1 MSNLWFESA
10 LLPDGWA
17 TGVRL
22 TLAQGRIERIDIGTA
37 PHDTDERHSIGV
49 PGLPNLHSHAFQRGL
64 AGLTERRG
72 PTGDSFWTWRELMY
86 RFVERL
92 EPEGLEAIAAL
103 VYAEMLEGGFTHVG
117 EFHYLHH
124 DQDGTQFA
132 NPGELAGRIAAAAET
147 TGIGLTLLP
156 TFYAHSGFGG
166 AEPTPRQ
173 RRFIN
178 DVDSFARV
186 VEASRS
192 AVRGLPGAVV
202 GVAPHSLRAVT
213 AEELKGVVK
222 IAEGEVIHIHI
233 AEQTQE
239 VQDCVAWSGRRPIE
253 WLLENQ
259 AVDERW
265 CLVHATHAT
274 DAEVAGMATS
284 KAVVGLCP
292 ITEANLGDGIFP
304 APPFLEQGGRFGV
317 GSDSNVS
324 LDAADEL
331 RVLEYSQRLAQ
342 RARNVL
348 ARAEGQS
355 TGRSLFEA
363 ALLGG
368 AQALNA
374 RGGGPTH
381 GGAAAF
387 GATASQPGGPRYGG
401 ATTFGATGSQAG
413 GFQHAGTAASAGA
426 TASQA
431 GRYQHGSAAMSAS
444 ATAPQPG
451 GPRHGGAAAPGA
463 TAPQAV
469 GSQTPGLK
477 VGASADV
484 VSLAADHPA
493 LAERREDEILDSWIF
508 TGGRS
513 VVDCVWRAGV
523 KVVINGRHPRRD
535 ELLARYRRTLKGLL
549 A

>member
-1 MSNLWFESA
+1 MKNLWFASA

-22 TLAQGRIERIDIGTA
+22 TTVDGRIERIDVGTA
-37 PHDTDERHSIGV
+37 PQETDERHSVAV
-49 PGLPNLHSHAFQRGL
+49 PGIPNLHSHAFQRGL

-124 DQDGTQFA
+124 DRDGSHFA
-132 NPGELAGRIAAAAET
+132 NPGELAGRIVAAAEE

-166 AEPTPRQ
+166 AAPTVRQ

-178 DVDSFARV
+178 DVESFARV

-192 AVRGLPGAVV
+192 AVRGLQGATV

-213 AEELKGVVK
+213 PEELTSVVK
-222 IAEGEVIHIHI
+222 IAQGGVIHIHI
-233 AEQTQE
+233 AEQTKE
-239 VQDCVAWSGRRPIE
+239 VADCVAWSGRRPIE

-259 AVDERW
+259 AVDQRW

-274 DAEVAGMATS
+274 EAEVWGMAAS
-284 KAVVGLCP
+284 GAIVGLCP

-304 APPFLEQGGRFGV
+304 AQAFLEEGGRFGV
-317 GSDSNVS
+317 GSDSNVL
-324 LDAADEL
+324 LDGAEEL
-331 RVLEYSQRLAQ
+331 RILEYSQRLAH

-348 ARAEGQS
+348 ASAEGRS
-355 TGRSLFEA
+355 TGRSLFDA
-363 ALLGG
+363 AVSGG
-368 AQALNA
+368 SEVLNL
-374 RGGGPTH
+374 
-381 GGAAAF
+381 
-387 GATASQPGGPRYGG
+387 
-401 ATTFGATGSQAG
+401 
-413 GFQHAGTAASAGA
+413 
-426 TASQA
+426 
-431 GRYQHGSAAMSAS
+431 
-444 ATAPQPG
+444 
-451 GPRHGGAAAPGA
+451 
-463 TAPQAV
+463 
-469 GSQTPGLK
+469 QTIGLT
-477 VGASADV
+477 VGASADI
-484 VSLAADHPA
+484 VSLASDHPA
-493 LAERREDEILDSWIF
+493 LAERHEDEILDSWIF
-508 TGGRS
+508 AGGRA
-513 VVDCVWRAGV
+513 VVDCVWRAGL
-523 KVVINGRHPRRD
+523 KVVINGRHHRRD
-535 ELLARYRRTLKGLL
+535 ALLARYRRTLKGLL

>member
-1 MSNLWFESA
+1 MSNLWFGSA

-22 TLAQGRIERIDIGTA
+22 TLAQGRIERVDVGTA
-37 PHDTDERHSIGV
+37 PRDSDERHHIGV

-124 DQDGTQFA
+124 DQDGTHFS

-166 AEPTPRQ
+166 AAPTPRQ

-178 DVDSFARV
+178 DVESFARV

-222 IAEGEVIHIHI
+222 IAQGEVIHIHI
-233 AEQTQE
+233 AEQTKE
-239 VQDCVAWSGRRPIE
+239 VQDCIAWSGRRPIE

-274 DAEVAGMATS
+274 DAEVAGMAAS

-304 APPFLEQGGRFGV
+304 APSFLEQGGRFGV

-324 LDAADEL
+324 LDGADEL

-355 TGRSLFEA
+355 TGRSLFDA
-363 ALLGG
+363 ALAGG

-374 RGGGPTH
+374 RGGESAHG
-381 GGAAAF
+381 GGAAQALNARGGGSTHGH
-387 GATASQPGGPRYGG
+387 GAARA
-401 ATTFGATGSQAG
+401 ATTE
-413 GFQHAGTAASAGA
+413 AGA
-426 TASQA
+426 TASQ
-431 GRYQHGSAAMSAS
+431 
-444 ATAPQPG
+444 TA
-451 GPRHGGAAAPGA
+451 
-463 TAPQAV
+463 

-484 VSLAADHPA
+484 VSLSADHPA
-493 LAERREDEILDSWIF
+493 LAERHEDEVLDSWIF

-513 VVDCVWRAGV
+513 VVDCVWRAGA
-523 KVVINGRHPRRD
+523 KVVINGRHQRRD

>member
-1 MSNLWFESA
+1 MYAHCTAAYEVGGRMKDLWFSSA

-17 TGVRL
+17 AGVRI
-22 TLAQGRIERIDIGTA
+22 TIANGRIEQIHSGTA
-37 PHDTDERHSIGV
+37 PRETDERHSVGV
-49 PGLPNLHSHAFQRGL
+49 PGMPNLHSHAFQRGL

-86 RFVERL
+86 QFVERL
-92 EPEGLEAIAAL
+92 QPEGLEAIAAL

-124 DQDGTQFA
+124 DRDGAPFS
-132 NPGELAGRIAAAAET
+132 NPGELAGRIAAAAEE

-178 DVDSFARV
+178 DVESFARI

-192 AVRGLPGAVV
+192 AVRNLPGAAV

-213 AEELKGVVK
+213 PEELNGVVK
-222 IAEGEVIHIHI
+222 VGESGVIHIHI
-233 AEQTQE
+233 AEQTKE
-239 VQDCVAWSGRRPIE
+239 VQDCVAWSGQRPLE
-253 WLLENQ
+253 WLLEHQ
-259 AVDERW
+259 RVDERW

-274 DAEVAGMATS
+274 ETEVSGMAKS
-284 KAVVGLCP
+284 GAVVGLCP

-304 APPFLEQGGRFGV
+304 APAFLEQGGRFGV
-317 GSDSNVS
+317 GSDSNVL
-324 LDAADEL
+324 LDGAEEL
-331 RVLEYSQRLAQ
+331 RILEYSQRLTL

-355 TGRSLFEA
+355 TGRGLFDA
-363 ALLGG
+363 ALVGG
-368 AQALNA
+368 AQALGMQS
-374 RGGGPTH
+374 GGGL
-381 GGAAAF
+381 
-387 GATASQPGGPRYGG
+387 S
-401 ATTFGATGSQAG
+401 
-413 GFQHAGTAASAGA
+413 
-426 TASQA
+426 
-431 GRYQHGSAAMSAS
+431 
-444 ATAPQPG
+444 
-451 GPRHGGAAAPGA
+451 
-463 TAPQAV
+463 
-469 GSQTPGLK
+469 

-484 VSLAADHPA
+484 VGLAADHPA
-493 LAERREDEILDSWIF
+493 LAERHEDEILDSWIF
-508 TGGRS
+508 SGGRA

-523 KVVINGRHPRRD
+523 KVVINGRHRRRD
-535 ELLARYRRTLKGLL
+535 TLLARYRRTVKSLL

>member
-1 MSNLWFESA
+1 MKNLWFASA
-10 LLPDGWA
+10 LLPEGWA

-22 TLAQGRIERIDIGTA
+22 TLADGRIETVESGTA
-37 PHDTDERHSIGV
+37 PRETDERHSIAV
-49 PGLPNLHSHAFQRGL
+49 PGIPNLHSHAFQRGL

-124 DQDGTQFA
+124 DRDGAHFA
-132 NPGELAGRIAAAAET
+132 NPGELAGRIAAAAGE

-166 AEPTPRQ
+166 AAPTVRQ

-178 DVDSFARV
+178 DVESFARV

-192 AVRGLPGAVV
+192 AVRGLQGATV

-213 AEELKGVVK
+213 PEELTAVVK
-222 IAEGEVIHIHI
+222 VAQGGVIHIHI
-233 AEQTQE
+233 AEQTKE
-239 VQDCVAWSGRRPIE
+239 VEDCVAWSGRRPIE

-274 DAEVAGMATS
+274 EAEVWGMAAS
-284 KAVVGLCP
+284 GAIVGLCP

-304 APPFLEQGGRFGV
+304 AQAFLDEGGRFGV
-317 GSDSNVS
+317 GSDSNVL
-324 LDAADEL
+324 LDGAEEL
-331 RVLEYSQRLAQ
+331 RILEYSQRLAH

-348 ARAEGQS
+348 ASAEGRS
-355 TGRSLFEA
+355 TGRSLFDA
-363 ALLGG
+363 ALSGG
-368 AQALNA
+368 SEVLNL
-374 RGGGPTH
+374 
-381 GGAAAF
+381 
-387 GATASQPGGPRYGG
+387 
-401 ATTFGATGSQAG
+401 
-413 GFQHAGTAASAGA
+413 
-426 TASQA
+426 
-431 GRYQHGSAAMSAS
+431 
-444 ATAPQPG
+444 
-451 GPRHGGAAAPGA
+451 
-463 TAPQAV
+463 
-469 GSQTPGLK
+469 QTMGLT
-477 VGASADV
+477 VGASADI
-484 VSLAADHPA
+484 VSLASDHPV
-493 LAERREDEILDSWIF
+493 LAERHEDEILDSWIF
-508 TGGRS
+508 AGGRA
-513 VVDCVWRAGV
+513 VVDCVWRAGL
-523 KVVINGRHPRRD
+523 KVVINGRHHRRD
-535 ELLARYRRTLKGLL
+535 ALLARYRRTLKGLL

>member
-1 MSNLWFESA
+1 MVDNVRWRAMAHETKGETRVNNLWFGWA

-22 TLAQGRIERIDIGTA
+22 TVTQGRIECIEVDTA
-37 PHDTDERHSIGV
+37 LRDTDERHGIAI

-124 DQDGTQFA
+124 DQEGRHFA

-178 DVDSFARV
+178 GVESFARV

-213 AEELKGVVK
+213 PEELTGVVK
-222 IAEGEVIHIHI
+222 IAQGEVIHIHI
-233 AEQTQE
+233 AEQTKE
-239 VQDCVAWSGRRPIE
+239 VQDCLAWSGRRPLE

-274 DAEVAGMATS
+274 DAEVAGMARS
-284 KAVVGLCP
+284 RAVVGLCP

-317 GSDSNVS
+317 GSDSNVL
-324 LDAADEL
+324 LDGAEEL
-331 RVLEYSQRLAQ
+331 RMLEYSQRLAQ

-348 ARAEGQS
+348 ARADGQS

-363 ALLGG
+363 ALAGG
-368 AQALNA
+368 AQAL
-374 RGGGPTH
+374 
-381 GGAAAF
+381 
-387 GATASQPGGPRYGG
+387 
-401 ATTFGATGSQAG
+401 GSQI
-413 GFQHAGTAASAGA
+413 
-426 TASQA
+426 
-431 GRYQHGSAAMSAS
+431 
-444 ATAPQPG
+444 
-451 GPRHGGAAAPGA
+451 
-463 TAPQAV
+463 
-469 GSQTPGLK
+469 PGLK
-477 VGASADV
+477 VGAFADV
-484 VSLAADHPA
+484 VSLSTEHPA
-493 LAERREDEILDSWIF
+493 LAERHGDEILDSWIF
-508 TGGRS
+508 AGGRG

-523 KVVINGRHPRRD
+523 KVVINGRHRRRD
-535 ELLARYRRTLKGLL
+535 ELLARYRRTIKGLL